1 MVSVEF
7 VWSVALA
14 VGMVREGP
22 VVGRVPGEDS
32 GAVVER
38 WASAVAAMVSGCASR
53 ILPRV
58 ERHPRRM
65 RLRIGVYGRLL

>member
-1 MVSVEF
+1 VVSVEY

-22 VVGRVPGEDS
+22 VVGRVPVEDF

-38 WASAVAAMVSGCASR
+38 WASAVAAMASGCESR
-53 ILPRV
+53 IHPRV